1 MKVETGELLSIG
13 RFARLTGLTVK
24 ALRHY
29 DAERLLSPT
38 HVDEWTGYRYYAA
51 GQARDAITIRR
62 LRELELPLD
71 EIAVLLRADRETV
84 RERLAVHRARLQG
97 RAVEVRQLVRML
109 DRLIEGKEPLVQET
123 TVEVRIEELPR
134 LRMAVISGRV
144 AVDDMQ
150 TFVPMSIERLLS
162 WFEEQGVTCTDPA
175 ATFLKEPVL
184 GIENDSLDVEV
195 GLGVPEGTIGNGPVS
210 VKTYPASR
218 AAVHE
223 HRGPHAGLPVVYEPI
238 RQWIVDHGL
247 EPGEQT
253 RELYVAHPNNTAN
266 EQDYLTR
273 VCWPVT

>member
-29 DAERLLSPT
+29 DAEGLLSPA

-71 EIAVLLRADRETV
+71 EVAAVLHAHPEIL
-84 RERLAVHRARLQG
+84 RERLHRARLQG
-97 RAVEVRQLVRML
+97 RAVEVRQLVRAL

-123 TVEVRIEELPR
+123 TVEPR
-134 LRMAVISGRV
+134 LEEVPELRFAVIGGRV
-144 AVDDMQ
+144 TVDDMN
-150 TFVPMSIERLLS
+150 TFVPATVERLLA
-162 WFEEQGVTCTDPA
+162 WFGERGIACSDPL
-175 ATFLKEPVL
+175 ATFLHEPVL
-184 GIENDSLDVEV
+184 GIENDTLDVEV
-195 GLGVPEGTIGNGPVS
+195 GFVVPEGTVGDELVS
-210 VKTYPASR
+210 VRTYPAAR

-223 HRGPHAGLPVVYEPI
+223 HRGPYDGLPTVYEPL
-238 RQWIVDHGL
+238 RNWILEHGL

-253 RELYVAHPNNTAN
+253 RELYLAHPDNTTD
-266 EQDYLTR
+266 ERDYVTR
-273 VCWPVT
+273 VCWPVR